1 MTLIECP
8 ECGKMISD
16 KAEFCV
22 GCGYPLQK
30 KVLSND
36 IVQNAKIYFEV
47 GACSKKK
54 LIELLEFEGY
64 SRAEAIFAASNCSAD
79 WKEQAIRAVKEYLN
93 IQPFSY
99 QEMLEQ
105 LEFDGYTHEEAQY
118 AVDKI
123 YR

>member
-1 MTLIECP
+1 MALIECP

-22 GCGYPLQK
+22 GCGYPLHK

-36 IVQNAKIYFEV
+36 IVQLAKICIKV
-47 GACSKKK
+47 GGFSKKN
-54 LIELLEFEGY
+54 LIELLELEGY
-64 SRAEAIFAASNCSAD
+64 SRAEAIFAASNCGAD
-79 WKEQAIRAVKEYLN
+79 WKEQAIQAVKGYLN

-105 LEFDGYTHEEAQY
+105 LEFEGFTHEESQH
-118 AVDKI
+118 AVDKV